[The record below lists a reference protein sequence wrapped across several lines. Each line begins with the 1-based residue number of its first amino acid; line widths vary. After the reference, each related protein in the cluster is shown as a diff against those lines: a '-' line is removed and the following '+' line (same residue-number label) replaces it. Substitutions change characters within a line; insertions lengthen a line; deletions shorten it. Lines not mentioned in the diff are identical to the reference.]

1 MKYLKKSAGY
11 VILIIALLFLQAY
24 CDLSL
29 PDYTSKIVNVG
40 IQQSGIEDSVPEK
53 IRKTSMDSLK
63 LFMDENDKE
72 TVDSFYEEN
81 GDNLVLKNDVTSE
94 ERDKLNDILAKP
106 MMIAASFLSGSDEVT
121 AMLSQ
126 MGVPEGTDPMQAI
139 AQMPEEALASMI
151 GKISEKIDKMQRFL
165 QGKGALMAF
174 FAFLPF
180 VGEAI
185 AIALGFMRSNV
196 MLTTSSMFA
205 GKLIRY
211 IAMLLALQGALSVMS
226 V

>member
-1 MKYLKKSAGY
+1 
-11 VILIIALLFLQAY
+11 
-24 CDLSL
+24 
-29 PDYTSKIVNVG
+29 
-40 IQQSGIEDSVPEK
+40 
-53 IRKTSMDSLK
+53 MDSLK

-72 TVDSFYEEN
+72 TVDSFYEED

-151 GKISEKIDKMQRFL
+151 GKISEKIDKM
-165 QGKGALMAF
+165 
-174 FAFLPF
+174 
-180 VGEAI
+180 
-185 AIALGFMRSNV
+185 
-196 MLTTSSMFA
+196 
-205 GKLIRY
+205 
-211 IAMLLALQGALSVMS
+211 
-226 V
+226 